1 MIVSTSAVVL
11 QSRKFGD
18 SSKIVY
24 LYTEEFGKLNLL
36 AKGARQAKSKL
47 SGMLEPLRYIN
58 VTFYRKPGRDLHI
71 LSSVESLSPMRRI
84 NDSLEHL
91 ATGLMILESISQ
103 TQEGNLPNPVLF
115 GLIIDSLM
123 MLDKLVPN
131 PFNVFTFLQL
141 QLSRELGFELGLP
154 IDDSL
159 FGGRNVLFSQRN
171 GFQVEKNGTNTDNS
185 YRMSIDSYKYIAQV
199 NSLNLSEISS
209 LHTTRQINTDIKDFF
224 VRYFSFHL
232 EKKFNYRAFNLLV

>member
-58 VTFYRKPGRDLHI
+58 VTFYKKPGRDLHI
-71 LSSVESLSPMRRI
+71 LSSAESLAPMRRI
-84 NDSLEHL
+84 NESLEHL

-103 TQEGNLPNPVLF
+103 TQEENLPNYELF
-115 GLIIDSLM
+115 ASIVDSLM
-123 MLDKLVPN
+123 LLDKLVLN
-131 PFNVFTFLQL
+131 PFNIFASTQL
-141 QLSRELGFELGLP
+141 HLSRELGFEIGLP
-154 IDDSL
+154 IEDGL
-159 FGGRNVLFSQRN
+159 FGGKFVLFSQRN

-185 YRMSIDSYKYIAQV
+185 YRMGIDSYKYLA
-199 NSLNLSEISS
+199 
-209 LHTTRQINTDIKDFF
+209 QINSRTKSELSALQPSWQIKTDIKDFF

-232 EKKFNYRAFNLLV
+232 EKKFNYRAFNLLI